1 MKSFPAKM
9 IVFEQL
15 IFPVF
20 SYISRHDFVVHSGNS
35 CSIIPCL
42 GKEILLVHD
51 VSFTKMKNLVPG
63 GNSWKRILGR
73 LYRKHT
79 LRLGLR
85 RAYKVITVSEFAKSD
100 ISSEYAVDPNK
111 IFVVPNGVSLE
122 KNEMSAE
129 AIDQNRDIDICF
141 VSGTD
146 DQKNLFRT
154 LDFIVKNPKLCGLKV
169 VVAGVG
175 IDEVPHSY
183 PKNFLFKG
191 YMDNLELRE
200 VYRKSRYFCM
210 PSWYESFAIPALE
223 AYAFGCDLVL
233 SNRGAPLSIFGPRAR
248 YFCPDSFDGLVQGFM
263 KKVIDQPRQE
273 REAFVERFA
282 WEKNAQKFDELVT

>member
-1 MKSFPAKM
+1 MGIYLKNILENSSVADTSVITNGNLNKNFFAGLSINVKSFPAKM

-20 SYISRHDFVVHSGNS
+20 SYISRHDFVVHFRQLLLNHSLSGQRDITS
-35 CSIIPCL
+35 TRCIF
-42 GKEILLVHD
+42 H
-51 VSFTKMKNLVPG
+51 KNEKFSSG
-63 GNSWKRILGR
+63 AIAGNGFLGR

-146 DQKNLFRT
+146 EQKNLFQ
-154 LDFIVKNPKLCGLKV
+154 
-169 VVAGVG
+169 
-175 IDEVPHSY
+175 
-183 PKNFLFKG
+183 
-191 YMDNLELRE
+191 
-200 VYRKSRYFCM
+200 
-210 PSWYESFAIPALE
+210 
-223 AYAFGCDLVL
+223 
-233 SNRGAPLSIFGPRAR
+233 PLI
-248 YFCPDSFDGLVQGFM
+248 L
-263 KKVIDQPRQE
+263 
-273 REAFVERFA
+273 
-282 WEKNAQKFDELVT
+282 